1 MKALLAPWLLAARLR
16 TLPLSL
22 AGIVLG
28 NGYALAS
35 HRFDGIIFGLACCT
49 TIAFQ
54 VLSNFANDYGDGI
67 KGTDNDHRIG
77 PDRALQKGLI
87 SANAM
92 RRAIQINAFVALVF
106 SALLIGYT
114 FSSHQWLEISFFLF
128 LGIASIVAAIKYTVG
143 SNAYGYYSLG
153 DAFVFLF
160 FGGISVIGSYYL
172 QTQDFPSFIVLPAIA
187 VGALSTAVLNLNN
200 MRDVDNDRAMTKMTL
215 AVRLGLRRAKYYHLF
230 LIGIAAIAAIVYVV
244 LKQPFFSGGLF
255 LAAFIPLVFHLKRV
269 FNVTSPKDFDPEL
282 KFVALTTFG
291 LSIFWSLNLYFMA

>member
-28 NGYALAS
+28 NGFALAS
-35 HRFDGIIFGLACCT
+35 HQFDAIIFGLACCT

-67 KGTDNDHRIG
+67 KGTDNDQRIG

-87 SANAM
+87 TVAAM
-92 RRAIQINAFVALVF
+92 WRAIQINAFVAFVF

-114 FSSHQWLEISFFLF
+114 FSSHQWLEISSFFF

-160 FGGISVIGSYYL
+160 FGGVSVIGSYYL
-172 QTQDFPSFIVLPAIA
+172 QTQDFPAFIVLPAIT

-200 MRDVDNDRAMTKMTL
+200 MRDVENDRAMAKMTL

-230 LIGIAAIAAIVYVV
+230 LISSAVTVAVAYVV
-244 LKQPFFSGGLF
+244 LEQPFFYGGLF

-282 KFVALTTFG
+282 KIVALTTFG